1 MSSRLR
7 IQGLAYLGL
16 TLLLSTGFPQPA
28 SADEPGDAA
37 AAAQQAPSQVRSIRR
52 LGGATRFTPPV
63 NTIGALQKTMSQPRI
78 QSDIRAVLEKDNLG
92 ALTDQVNKILSGG
105 MVMETTISA
114 GTTLEWMA
122 LRRGGRPDISRNLRW
137 DGAKPLEGFQFVIDN
152 LSETLTFF
160 VPKIC
165 GNVSLLSREPSREA
179 ARRAEEARKAEAAKA
194 DAARQAAD
202 AARKAEDARKAA
214 EAQKEAEARKAAEA
228 RQAEEKRKL
237 DAERAAAEARRAEEA
252 RLKAEQD
259 RLAALDEALTMR
271 PFFGG
276 YFGKQ
281 QRQYDEDDPA
291 ELGLT
296 RPDNTVTAFGDA
308 LFGVKG
314 GVQIRVA
321 GDMDTG
327 FMFVPAIGL
336 AINLKE
342 GSRSSLFG
350 DAEVG
355 YAFKRMNG
363 IYLGTG
369 LTLWD
374 ITHGDQFTF
383 GWLGTA
389 AIPVWKNSEKMHKL
403 DLSLEWRQFFDR
415 MSDPDVNY
423 QFWGGLRY
431 MFK

>member
-1 MSSRLR
+1 MTRSRIR
-7 IQGLAYLGL
+7 GLVYLSLIVFL
-16 TLLLSTGFPQPA
+16 TLGFPFPA
-28 SADEPGDAA
+28 SADDAGEAA
-37 AAAQQAPSQVRSIRR
+37 AAAQQPPSTDYRPIRR
-52 LGGATRFTPPV
+52 LGGSTRFTRPV
-63 NTIGALQKTMSQPRI
+63 NTVGELQKTFSQPRI
-78 QSDIRAVLEKDNLG
+78 QSDVRAVLEMDNLG
-92 ALTDQVNKILSGG
+92 ASSAEVNRILGGG
-105 MVMETTISA
+105 MVMETTIA
-114 GTTLEWMA
+114 PGTRIEWMA
-122 LRRGGRPDISRNLRW
+122 LRRAGRPATVTRRVW
-137 DGAKPLEGFQFVIDN
+137 AGAKPLEGYQFVIDN
-152 LSETLTFF
+152 LTETLTFF

-165 GNVSLLSREPSREA
+165 GNISLLSREPSREA

-194 DAARQAAD
+194 EAARQAAE

-228 RQAEEKRKL
+228 RLAEEKRKL
-237 DAERAAAEARRAEEA
+237 DEERAAAEARRAEEA
-252 RLKAEQD
+252 RKKAEQD
-259 RLAALDEALTMR
+259 RLAAEDEALTLR
-271 PFFGG
+271 PFFAG

-281 QRQYDEDDPA
+281 QRQYDQEDPA
-291 ELGLT
+291 GLGLI
-296 RPDNTVTAFGDA
+296 RPDNTVPAFGNP

-314 GVQIRVA
+314 GVQVRVF
-321 GDMDTG
+321 GELESG
-327 FMFVPAIGL
+327 FMFVPAIGV
-336 AINLKE
+336 AINLEE

-355 YAFKRMNG
+355 YAFKRLNG
-363 IYLGTG
+363 FYLGTG

-389 AIPVWKNSEKMHKL
+389 AIPLWKNSAKMHKL